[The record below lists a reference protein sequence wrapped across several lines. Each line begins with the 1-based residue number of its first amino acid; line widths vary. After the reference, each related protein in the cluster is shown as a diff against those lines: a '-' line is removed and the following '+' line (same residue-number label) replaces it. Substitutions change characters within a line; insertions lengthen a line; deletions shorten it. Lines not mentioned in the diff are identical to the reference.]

1 MFVPA
6 AAAARSPGSRFARIS
21 PGADETN
28 RRYVTLA
35 RMLPERDAIAREDIG
50 LARNKFDSSQIFV
63 WRRSVRRSGPTAN
76 VGYRT
81 LSAESQEPGTECR

>member
-1 MFVPA
+1 
-6 AAAARSPGSRFARIS
+6 
-21 PGADETN
+21 
-28 RRYVTLA
+28 
-35 RMLPERDAIAREDIG
+35 MLPERDAIAREDIG

-63 WRRSVRRSGPTAN
+63 WPRSVRRSGPTAN